1 MALWLDG
8 PGGLSVHERGQAH
21 RAAQHQ
27 LPGRLRPRPSAL
39 IWTRGERFP
48 RDQLESRLRWPK
60 CGQMN
65 VHVMWRCPISRS
77 GMRRPE
83 ARKKPLI
90 VKRQSQLD

>member
-1 MALWLDG
+1 MSAGKRTERRNISCPAVYDLD
-8 PGGLSVHERGQAH
+8 LQT
-21 RAAQHQ
+21 
-27 LPGRLRPRPSAL
+27 L

-90 VKRQSQLD
+90 VKRQSQLDQSSRTMRCEHSN